1 MSVLSLRLPDSLHQS
16 ARNLADRENI
26 SINQLVTLAL
36 AEKISA
42 LMAEDYIRE
51 RAKRGS
57 QEKFDSAM
65 AKVADVEPLE
75 EDRL

>member
-16 ARNLADRENI
+16 ARTLADRENI

-42 LMAEDYIRE
+42 LMAEEYIRE
-51 RAKRGS
+51 RAKRSS
-57 QEKFDSAM
+57 QEKFDRAM

>member
-42 LMAEDYIRE
+42 LMAEDYIPE